1 MKIVVMSDSHG
12 RDECVY
18 SLLYENQDADM
29 IIHLGDGMN
38 DFSCAMDGLP
48 ILSSIPYI
56 RVRGNCDFFS
66 SIPVTVMEDIGPYK
80 FYITHGYEQRVK
92 SGVDY
97 IYSEAKKTGRN
108 VVLFGHTHIPYYK
121 EQDGIYLFN
130 PGSVHDGSYGIINID
145 NDGNIS
151 FEHKYV

>member
-66 SIPVTVMEDIGPYK
+66 SIPATVMEDIGPYK
-80 FYITHGYEQRVK
+80 FFLKYLQTDRL
-92 SGVDY
+92 SG
-97 IYSEAKKTGRN
+97 
-108 VVLFGHTHIPYYK
+108 LFPCRK
-121 EQDGIYLFN
+121 EVWNNRLRIQWQLWQ
-130 PGSVHDGSYGIINID
+130 PG
-145 NDGNIS
+145 
-151 FEHKYV
+151 